1 MNLNDT
7 IKTQLNHR
15 SIRHFKNQQLDKETL
30 NTLYEVANHTASS
43 QFLQQFSIIH
53 VTDKNKR
60 TKLAEICNQPPVSE
74 NGELFIFLI
83 DLHRN
88 VKLRQ
93 EANLDDGRLHT
104 MDLYLQG
111 LSDATLAV
119 QNMYLAAESLGLGG
133 VILGSI
139 RNDIRAVS
147 ELFNLH
153 DMVIPALGLQIGIPD
168 EEIQQKRR
176 PARRTVGVLA
186 RPPAAVLHP
195 FIPAGADVV
204 VVFLRHHPQ
213 WRRLA
218 LLYGA

>member
-147 ELFNLH
+147 ELFNLP

-168 EEIQQKRR
+168 EEIQQSLVYHYHSKSLKMNIRIIC
-176 PARRTVGVLA
+176 
-186 RPPAAVLHP
+186 LHKTMK
-195 FIPAGADVV
+195 ITIKK
-204 VVFLRHHPQ
+204 LNITI
-213 WRRLA
+213 
-218 LLYGA
+218 

>member
-139 RNDIRAVS
+139 RNDIRAVN
-147 ELFNLH
+147 ELFNLP

-168 EEIQQKRR
+168 EEI
-176 PARRTVGVLA
+176 
-186 RPPAAVLHP
+186 
-195 FIPAGADVV
+195 
-204 VVFLRHHPQ
+204 
-213 WRRLA
+213 
-218 LLYGA
+218 